1 MASSICSSNSLDQLI
16 PEVYAKGLRFTII
29 PRKLAI
35 AAHVEFIP
43 DQPQE
48 KKEKRK
54 MLRNEEIN

>member
-35 AAHVEFIP
+35 AAHVEFMP
-43 DQPQE
+43 DQPQKN
-48 KKEKRK
+48 KKEKEK
-54 MLRNEEIN
+54 C